1 MISSIVIILLLVQEI
16 DGIIR
21 NIPHRTSNDRYM
33 DPCKAGW
40 KNDFSYEK
48 ISLLLAEKYCGRKR
62 PFFRNNIYLR
72 GRDEN

>member
-1 MISSIVIILLLVQEI
+1 MISSIVIIILLVQEI

-48 ISLLLAEKYCGRKR
+48 ISLLLAE
-62 PFFRNNIYLR
+62 NIVEENALSSEIIFIR
-72 GRDEN
+72 EGDEN

>member
-48 ISLLLAEKYCGRKR
+48 ISLLLAE
-62 PFFRNNIYLR
+62 NIVE
-72 GRDEN
+72 ENALSSEIIFI

>member
-48 ISLLLAEKYCGRKR
+48 NISFTSGKILWKKT
-62 PFFRNNIYLR
+62 PFLQK
-72 GRDEN
+72 